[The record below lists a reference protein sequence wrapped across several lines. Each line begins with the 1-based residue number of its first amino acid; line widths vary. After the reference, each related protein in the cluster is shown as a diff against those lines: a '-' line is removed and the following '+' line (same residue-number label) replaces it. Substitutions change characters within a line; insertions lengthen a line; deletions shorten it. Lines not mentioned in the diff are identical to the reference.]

1 MSKVQEVILRALSGR
16 QSWLQV
22 ADVLGVSCGI
32 GSWGG
37 WCLSLAPYVRGLGA
51 TRGTGGAGGGSCC
64 LRSAAPAPSEAEN
77 LFHSFYDYE
86 LLADIEAA
94 DCVVIRRPVDA
105 ELATG
110 DGLTLE
116 FLLDDRDDMRASCY
130 PSVILPKAQIQTG
143 FYLRGPVP
151 FKLRIVDDQP
161 EGAGLV
167 LYASLCER
175 ARVRVYT
182 ETARRHPATGQ
193 PVWVDQI
200 VVVTEPLD
208 RTPA

>member
-1 MSKVQEVILRALSGR
+1 MDRRGFLTGSVGAVIGAWVGEAAL
-16 QSWLQV
+16 
-22 ADVLGVSCGI
+22 
-32 GSWGG
+32 
-37 WCLSLAPYVRGLGA
+37 
-51 TRGTGGAGGGSCC
+51 
-64 LRSAAPAPSEAEN
+64 PAPSEAEN

-105 ELATG
+105 ELATC

-182 ETARRHPATGQ
+182 ETARRHPTTGQ
-193 PVWVDQI
+193 PIWLDQI
-200 VVVTEPLD
+200 VVVTERLES
-208 RTPA
+208 TPA